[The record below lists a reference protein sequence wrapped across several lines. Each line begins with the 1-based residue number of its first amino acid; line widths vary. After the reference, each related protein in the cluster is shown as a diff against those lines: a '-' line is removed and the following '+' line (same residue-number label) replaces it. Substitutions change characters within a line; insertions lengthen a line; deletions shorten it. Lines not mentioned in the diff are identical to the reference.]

1 MTTPWLTDAEI
12 DDRCEGLTQNA
23 AKVRYLR
30 SLGLTVTTKP
40 NGKPVVERVHYDQ
53 VMAGLPVDKRR
64 KAKPPAPAPAQPDA
78 AGLVLA
84 FSRRR

>member
-1 MTTPWLTDAEI
+1 MSTPWLTDAEI
-12 DDRCEGLTQNA
+12 DDRCEGLVQNA

-40 NGKPVVERVHYDQ
+40 NGKPIVERAHYDA
-53 VMAGLPVDKRR
+53 VMAGLPIDKRK
-64 KAKPPAPAPAQPDA
+64 KARPPQRTSAQPDA

-84 FSRRR
+84 FSRKS